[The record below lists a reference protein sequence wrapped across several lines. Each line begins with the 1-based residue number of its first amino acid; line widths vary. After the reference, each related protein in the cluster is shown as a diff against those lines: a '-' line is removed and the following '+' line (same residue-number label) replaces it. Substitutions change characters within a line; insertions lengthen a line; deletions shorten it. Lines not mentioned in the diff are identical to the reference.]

1 MISVMTTA
9 TTKVVIPFDPCSK
22 EYTAGVYDITPIQA
36 QYILDYHNKDNRRVC
51 TNQVNQIF
59 RSIENDDWML
69 DGQPMTFNIHGNLT
83 EFQHRLRA
91 IARWHDKNRTFRIV
105 VVTGVAP
112 DCFTKCA
119 LAKPR
124 RAVDEI
130 QRKDKSA
137 LASEVAILGDL
148 LKRRRG
154 EKLTI
159 NNAVYHWDLWKDD
172 IRRGVDL
179 IDSFVTNTEKFSSQQ
194 KTLGAWATLCVN
206 GKYSNEAATFLEL
219 LEEEILNVDPTTRLT
234 TDFITYWNENAVDLS
249 NEGRLN
255 LFYALLCIA
264 MDRMVQREDGKIEL
278 DVTSADLQHD
288 ALANRGTYRKFLA

>member
-1 MISVMTTA
+1 MTPSVNS
-9 TTKVVIPFDPCSK
+9 KVITLPFNPTCKD
-22 EYTAGVYDITPIQA
+22 YTAAVYEITPAQA
-36 QYILDYHNKDNRRVC
+36 QYILDYHNKDNRKIC
-51 TNQVNQIF
+51 STQVGKIS
-59 RSIENDDWML
+59 RSIEIDNWML
-69 DGQPMTFNIHGNLT
+69 DGQPVTFNEQGNLT
-83 EFQHRLRA
+83 EAQHRLAA
-91 IARWHDKNRTFRIV
+91 IARWHDKDRTFKII
-105 VVTGVAP
+105 VVTGVAL

-130 QRKDKSA
+130 QRKDKTA

-154 EKLTI
+154 EKLSI
-159 NNAVYHWDLWKDD
+159 NNAVYHWDLWKED
-172 IRRGVDL
+172 IRKGVDL

-206 GKYSNEAATFLEL
+206 GKYVNEASSFLEL
-219 LEEEILNVDPTTRLT
+219 LEEEVLNVDPTTRLT
-234 TDFITYWNENAVDLS
+234 SDFITYWNENAVDLS

-255 LFYALLCIA
+255 LFYSLLCVA
-264 MDRMVQREDGKIEL
+264 LDRMIQREDGKIEL

-288 ALANRGTYRKFLA
+288 ALANRGSYRKFLA